1 MATRYVM
8 THAGGVAQEER
19 QITWDGATFRGTV
32 VSGYIEQ
39 RLRGSAGALFTLEK
53 ADTSTAFAMLYVEAD
68 NKIYIGPLYGS
79 TADLI
84 YTGVT
89 SIACDVGAT
98 ITEFSIDG
106 TLADNSDAALPTEKA
121 VKTFVGAYLNG
132 LTADTDPDDSDVA
145 HIYSADATADRKITL
160 ANLKTYFQ
168 SGASG
173 AVTFNEPA
181 GDNSAGTQALFD
193 SATVGESVAFPDLL
207 YLKSDGKWWK
217 ADADAS
223 TTMPCLRMALESKTA
238 DQTCSML
245 VAGRVRDDDW
255 TWTVGGI
262 IYAST
267 TTGGLTQT
275 APTGTAD
282 IVQQVGI
289 AYHADKMIFAPDM
302 TQLEIV

>member
-1 MATRYVM
+1 M
-8 THAGGVAQEER
+8 E
-19 QITWDGATFRGTV
+19 I
-32 VSGYIEQ
+32 
-39 RLRGSAGALFTLEK
+39 LK
-53 ADTSTAFAMLYVEAD
+53 
-68 NKIYIGPLYGS
+68 P
-79 TADLI
+79 
-84 YTGVT
+84 
-89 SIACDVGAT
+89 T
-98 ITEFSIDG
+98 ITDFTNAQHDHSTNLDGGLIDHNNLLNLLGGNILSTIPEYYHLSEYQFNNLLLIGDSIPLTSLDI
-106 TLADNSDAALPTEKA
+106 N
-121 VKTFVGAYLNG
+121 GA
-132 LTADTDPDDSDVA
+132 TADTDPDDGDLA
-145 HIYSADATADRKITL
+145 AIYSGDASTNRKITL

-168 SGASG
+168 SGVASG

-181 GDNSAGTQALFD
+181 GDNSAGTQAIFD

-217 ADADAS
+217 ADADSS
-223 TTMPCLRMALESKTA
+223 TTMPGLRLALESKNE

-267 TTGGLTQT
+267 TGGGLTQT
-275 APTGTAD
+275 APTGSGD

-289 AYHADKMIFAPDM
+289 AYHADKMIFVPDM